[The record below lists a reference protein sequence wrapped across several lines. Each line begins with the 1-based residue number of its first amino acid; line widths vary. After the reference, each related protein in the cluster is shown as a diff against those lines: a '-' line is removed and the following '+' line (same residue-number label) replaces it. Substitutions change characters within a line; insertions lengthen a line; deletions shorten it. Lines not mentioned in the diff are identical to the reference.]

1 MVNKNPEIGIEKTGA
16 TAADGFLAAGVA
28 CGVRYEGRRDLGL
41 LFSEETG
48 GTAAVVVTT
57 NVVKAAPLLVTRE
70 AVQGGNVRAVV
81 VNSGVANAAT
91 GERGLDDARKMQAL
105 AAAELGLEPE
115 EVAVA
120 STGVIGEHL
129 PMDRVEAGI
138 KDAAAS
144 LSSDGSPFAE
154 AILTTDTRTK
164 EAVATVEIGGE
175 VVTVGGVA
183 KGSGMIHPNMATML
197 AFVTTDAAVEEE
209 CLQNALNGA
218 AERTFNRITVDGDTS
233 TNDMVLLT
241 ANGAARN
248 EPLTQSS
255 PDYPA
260 FGEAVEAVMRE
271 LAKEIARD
279 GEGATKLIEV
289 VVEGAK
295 DEASAAALAK
305 AVVGSSLVKT
315 AAYGEDANWGRV
327 LAAMG
332 YAGVQFDPE
341 GVEIRFGPVKV
352 FEKGEPVAHDAA
364 EANATLAGDEVVITA
379 RLGEGKSSASA
390 WGCDLTHEYVEI
402 NGSYRS

>member
-1 MVNKNPEIGIEKTGA
+1 MVNKNSEIGIERTGA
-16 TAADGFLAAGVA
+16 TAAAGFLAAGVA

-41 LFSEETG
+41 LLSEEVG
-48 GTAAVVVTT
+48 GAAAVVVTT
-57 NVVKAAPLLVTRE
+57 NVVKAAPLLVTGE
-70 AVQGGNVRAVV
+70 AVEGGNVRAVV

-91 GERGLDDARKMQAL
+91 GERGLEDARRMQAL
-105 AAAELGLEPE
+105 AAAELKLDSE

-138 KDAAAS
+138 KEAATS
-144 LSSDGSPFAE
+144 LSGDGSPFAE
-154 AILTTDTRTK
+154 AILTTDTCTK

-183 KGSGMIHPNMATML
+183 KGSGMIRPNMATML
-197 AFVTTDAAVEEE
+197 AFVTTDAAVEKE

-218 AERTFNRITVDGDTS
+218 TERTFNRITVDGDTS
-233 TNDMVLLT
+233 TNDMALLM

-248 EPLTQSS
+248 EPLRQDS

-260 FGEAVEAVMRE
+260 FEEAVEAVMRE

-305 AVVGSSLVKT
+305 AVVGSSLVKA

-332 YAGVQFDPE
+332 YAGVPFDPE
-341 GVEIRFGPVKV
+341 GVEIQFGTVKV

-364 EANATLAGDEVVITA
+364 EANATLAEGEIVITA
-379 RLGEGKSSASA
+379 HLGEGEGSASA